1 MANFNDIFNF
11 GKSFQDSYQNWQSN
25 IGNLFGSSQ
34 NNQLNAVSQK
44 AQDLLK
50 NNIATAQEAL
60 EVVIENN
67 QNNFNQ
73 LAKTIQ
79 NNADEGL
86 NAFKEIV
93 ASKNPREASAIVAR
107 IFQQS
112 SEKIANDLNSLNAKV
127 AQTNNQVF
135 ETIAKQASQN
145 ANEVSQLVSE
155 FFKQAQS
162 SFSNLQ
168 NSYSNSNNSYSAAPK
183 KAESSSNS
191 SKKAN

>member
-1 MANFNDIFNF
+1 MANFNDIFNV
-11 GKSFQDSYQNWQSN
+11 GKNFQDSYQNWQNKFS
-25 IGNLFGSSQ
+25 NLFGNSQ
-34 NNQLNAVSQK
+34 NNQLAAK
-44 AQDLLK
+44 AQDVLK

-73 LAKTIQ
+73 FAKTVQ
-79 NNADEGL
+79 SNADESL
-86 NAFKEIV
+86 NAFKEII

-107 IFQQS
+107 VFQQS
-112 SEKIANDLNSLNAKV
+112 SEKIANDVNSLNAKV

-145 ANEVSQLVSE
+145 ANEISQLVSE
-155 FFKQAQS
+155 FFKQAQN

-168 NSYSNSNNSYSAAPK
+168 NSYSNSNANSYSAAPK
-183 KAESSSNS
+183 KAESNS